1 MEISVRWRLMF
12 RVGSRDAFQKCL
24 DRALAALGPDSV
36 PGEGQPYWKAPDLW
50 ECRVSSPAPAGT
62 VADQV
67 LGTLLAANLL
77 GTGWHLNGALSA
89 VSATGFSGVL
99 AVGKSGASAH
109 IAGLE
114 WASFDLAGDVEPG
127 DSTDGGAG

>member
-1 MEISVRWRLMF
+1 MAFSVHWRLMF

-24 DRALAALGPDSV
+24 DRSLALLGPDSV
-36 PGEGQPYWKAPDLW
+36 PREGQPYWKIPDLW
-50 ECRVSSPAPAGT
+50 ECRVSAPVPAGT

-67 LGTLLAANLL
+67 LGTLLAANRL
-77 GTGWHLNGALSA
+77 GTGWHLNGSLSP

-114 WASFDLAGDVEPG
+114 WASFDLAVDAEPG
-127 DSTDGGAG
+127 DSTDGGVG